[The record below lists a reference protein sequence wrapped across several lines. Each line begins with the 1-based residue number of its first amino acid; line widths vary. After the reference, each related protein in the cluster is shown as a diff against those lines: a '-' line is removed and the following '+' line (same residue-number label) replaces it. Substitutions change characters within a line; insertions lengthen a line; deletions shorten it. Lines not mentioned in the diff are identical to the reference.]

1 MFLHPSHL
9 IVLILVHT
17 ERLKVEEAMLQ
28 GLRQEMQ
35 ETPSVKDSGV
45 KTGHKFLH
53 LRVHDSPVL

>member
-28 GLRQEMQ
+28 GLRQEGEMQ

-45 KTGHKFLH
+45 KT
-53 LRVHDSPVL
+53 